1 MVLTKTSIIT
11 PKDGKWDSFSES
23 ATLNA
28 PLTLHTGIAQAGF
41 PSYKRPY
48 SNRLTGHSELKN
60 LIQFLGVA
68 FLLSNLR
75 KICGKYIT
83 LVELK
88 KQYQEKFDE
97 MQLKAVQILDQCYK
111 GTEFPWPNQES
122 TNRSSINH
130 IS

>member
-28 PLTLHTGIAQAGF
+28 PLTLHTGIA
-41 PSYKRPY
+41 
-48 SNRLTGHSELKN
+48 
-60 LIQFLGVA
+60 QFLGVA

-111 GTEFPWPNQES
+111 GTDFPWSNQES
-122 TNRSSINH
+122 TNRSSVNQ
-130 IS
+130 ISYCSLVQRRLQS